1 MRITVA
7 QVEDLRRK
15 LEELPP
21 QNTEKREVSKQ
32 EAVALMADQVAQLQ
46 QRGYAMDEIAHFL
59 TNNGLPM
66 SVQTLKSYLSRA
78 RRTGRSKQRRKVVRV
93 KEALPVSPPSEMKST
108 SRNGRRQL
116 SSEAQVDSA
125 KNGSSTGVRS
135 SGFVPREDSPII

>member
-7 QVEDLRRK
+7 QVDDLRRK
-15 LEELPP
+15 LDEIPP
-21 QNTEKREVSKQ
+21 QNSAKREVSKQ
-32 EAVALMADQVAQLQ
+32 EAIALMADQVAKLQ

-59 TNNGLPM
+59 SSNGLAM

-78 RRTGRSKQRRKVVRV
+78 RRVARIKQRRKPIPE
-93 KEALPVSPPSEMKST
+93 KEAPVAAPPPELKST

-116 SSEAQVDSA
+116 SGEPQVDSA
-125 KNGSSTGVRS
+125 KNESSTGVRS

>member
-15 LEELPP
+15 LEQLPP
-21 QNTEKREVSKQ
+21 QNSAKREVTKR
-32 EAVALMADQVAQLQ
+32 EAVALMADQVTKLQ
-46 QRGYAMDEIAHFL
+46 QRGYAMDEIADFL
-59 TNNGLPM
+59 STNGLTM

-78 RRTGRSKQRRKVVRV
+78 RHKAQAKQHHKPGPA
-93 KEALPVSPPSEMKST
+93 KEASPSRPPLQPKAPST
-108 SRNGRRQL
+108 NGKRQL
-116 SSEAQVDSA
+116 PREAQANNA